1 MNSEDESS
9 PMSCPPQGFVEE
21 KFLNVIKRSLAKN
34 GILVLNMVCK
44 VSTLRNDILNRLLK
58 VFGYVATYKLEEDQN
73 EIIYCSNRKVD
84 WEVKLKNASLNL
96 NKYCKKIQLCV
107 DDVINVNEFVNLLKV
122 HTRGS

>member
-1 MNSEDESS
+1 
-9 PMSCPPQGFVEE
+9 MSCPPQGFVEE

-44 VSTLRNDILNRLLK
+44 LSTLRNDILNRLLK

-84 WEVKLKNASLNL
+84 WEVKLKNASINL
-96 NKYCKKIQLCV
+96 NKYCTKIQLCT
-107 DDVINVNEFVNLLKV
+107 DDVINVDEFVNLLKV